1 LSLLESK
8 VAVVLTEL
16 AKLRV
21 EVFEDSK
28 LPRDVTREESIAT
41 VPREESMDSW

>member
-8 VAVVLTEL
+8 VVVVLTEL

-28 LPRDVTREESIAT
+28 LPRKEFIAT